1 MPDIQSL
8 MNEAL
13 NSHTG
18 GRLDDAER
26 LYKQVLAIDSQ
37 VSDAHHLLGVIALA
51 RGDAKKAAKTIQ
63 RAIKMR
69 GDVPAYYGNLAL
81 T

>member
-1 MPDIQSL
+1 
-8 MNEAL
+8 MNEAI
-13 NSHTG
+13 NSHTS

-37 VSDAHHLLGVIALA
+37 VSDARHLLGVIALA
-51 RGDAKKAAKTIQ
+51 RGDVRKAAKTIQ